1 MIKSG
6 EIIWKGEVL
15 GMWKKKRFSVQVV
28 LHTGAGKLNSI
39 YYKFR
44 NTIVTD
50 AKK

>member
-15 GMWKKKRFSVQVV
+15 TMWKKRFSVQVV
-28 LHTGAGKLNSI
+28 SHTGAGKLNSI

-50 AKK
+50 AEK